1 MSASNLPPWRC
12 PASRGLKRSG
22 AAFAQATGPCR
33 GGSCTAPPY
42 PAGTVEQFSPA
53 ARAWK
58 TVSPLTVPR
67 WGLAAASADG
77 TLYAIG
83 GYAKPTSE
91 LLAAANSGGVVAGGD
106 RATERYAVETRVVE
120 TMTPGFDNSW

>member
-1 MSASNLPPWRC
+1 MPL
-12 PASRGLKRSG
+12 
-22 AAFAQATGPCR
+22 AQATGPCR

-42 PAGTVEQFSPA
+42 PTGTVEQFSPA

-91 LLAAANSGGVVAGGD
+91 LLAAANSGGVAAGGD